1 MSAQLTESFRAIK
14 KNLSIFDGSNVKKV
28 KEQKALEKIS
38 SCISQIKSTLSGDI
52 HPDTELFISTNMNDY
67 LLPLITHMH
76 KFDFEA
82 KKDICNVICRV
93 GRIHVN
99 NKSPTVEY
107 IIANPNVIDVLF
119 QCYETVASATS
130 CGNIVRGLIEREE
143 IARLILNSP
152 NFFKLYDYIENPS
165 FDIATDSFTTLKELL
180 GKHKG
185 ITAEFLERNYDQ
197 VFTRYTN
204 MLNSPNYVT
213 KRQSLKLLGELL
225 LDKVNF
231 NVMTKYISFSKNL
244 KLMMN
249 LLVDDSRSI
258 QFEAFHVFKIF
269 VANPHKPEPILK
281 ILRRNKQMLS
291 EFLTVFHND
300 NDDEQF
306 TDEKSYLLKQIQLL

>member
-1 MSAQLTESFRAIK
+1 MSAALTETFRSIK
-14 KNLSIFDGSNVKKV
+14 KALVVFEPNTKKG
-28 KEQKALEKIS
+28 KETKGVEKITT
-38 SCISQIKSTLSGDI
+38 CITFLKTTLSGDI
-52 HPDTELFISTNMNDY
+52 HPDTELSISNHMNEF
-67 LLPLITHMH
+67 LFPLISNLH
-76 KFDFEA
+76 KFDFEG
-82 KKDICNVICRV
+82 KKDICHVICRIA
-93 GRIHVN
+93 RIHAN

-107 IIANPNVIDVLF
+107 IVANPNIIDCLF
-119 QCYETVASATS
+119 AGYENPSSALS
-130 CGNIVRGLIEREE
+130 CGTIIRGLIEREE
-143 IARLILNSP
+143 VARIVLNGD
-152 NFFKLYDYIENPS
+152 NFFKLYAFIENQS
-165 FDIATDSFTTLKELL
+165 FDVATDSFNTLKDLL
-180 GKHKG
+180 GKHKA

-197 VFTRYTN
+197 VFTKYTN

-244 KLMMN
+244 KLMMS
-249 LLVDDSRSI
+249 LLIDDSRSI

-281 ILRRNKQMLS
+281 ILRRNKQLLHD
-291 EFLTVFHND
+291 FLTTFHND